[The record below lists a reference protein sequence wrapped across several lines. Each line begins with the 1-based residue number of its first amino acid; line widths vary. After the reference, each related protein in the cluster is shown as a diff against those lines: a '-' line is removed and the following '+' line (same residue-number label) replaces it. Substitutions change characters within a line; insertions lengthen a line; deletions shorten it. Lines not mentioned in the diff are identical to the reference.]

1 MSITYQ
7 TIEVLLILTLCS
19 EYHKSTTS
27 HQDRYILL
35 GVMPL
40 KRHRQCSTLIS
51 TSRLA
56 LIKQITLQHQFH
68 RSISATPSLHATKKR
83 RPIDESSWA
92 NAQHK
97 PSLGNASF
105 GHLIYELSST
115 KEGMEHLRVEGQTMS
130 EEHRAEARGVV
141 KWLIAV
147 GAVVVGVPVG
157 LGVKKMVWGEGEEVR

>member
-1 MSITYQ
+1 MLHGSI
-7 TIEVLLILTLCS
+7 
-19 EYHKSTTS
+19 K
-27 HQDRYILL
+27 
-35 GVMPL
+35 M
-40 KRHRQCSTLIS
+40 HRQCSALMSNSHIS
-51 TSRLA
+51 
-56 LIKQITLQHQFH
+56 LIKQHTLHHHLH
-68 RSISATPSLHATKKR
+68 RSISATTTLHATKKR

-105 GHLIYELSST
+105 GHLIAELSST

-141 KWLIAV
+141 KWLIAI

-157 LGVKKMVWGEGEEVR
+157 LGVKRMVWAEEGGELS

>member
-1 MSITYQ
+1 M
-7 TIEVLLILTLCS
+7 
-19 EYHKSTTS
+19 
-27 HQDRYILL
+27 
-35 GVMPL
+35 
-40 KRHRQCSTLIS
+40 HRQCSTLI
-51 TSRLA
+51 TNSRLA
-56 LIKQITLQHQFH
+56 FIKRNTFHHQFS
-68 RSISATPSLHATKKR
+68 RSISSTQFIQATKNR

-105 GHLIYELSST
+105 GHLISELSST

-147 GAVVVGVPVG
+147 GAVVVGIPVG
-157 LGVKKMVWGEGEEVR
+157 LGVKRMVWGEEGEIRQ

>member
-1 MSITYQ
+1 MY
-7 TIEVLLILTLCS
+7 
-19 EYHKSTTS
+19 
-27 HQDRYILL
+27 
-35 GVMPL
+35 
-40 KRHRQCSTLIS
+40 RQCSTLIS
-51 TSRLA
+51 NCRLA
-56 LIKQITLQHQFH
+56 LIKQQTFHHQFH
-68 RSISATPSLHATKKR
+68 RSISSTSPLHATKKR

-105 GHLIYELSST
+105 GHLISELSST

-141 KWLIAV
+141 KWLIAI

-157 LGVKKMVWGEGEEVR
+157 LGVKKMVWAEEEGGR